1 MVQRV
6 VCISRG
12 PLSSLSFGLLIS
24 RFLCSI
30 DFFSSNKESK
40 LFKISFGSSFDMF
53 FSVWY
58 FLSSFFE
65 FWLSKTDGR
74 YTISIFFLPFFFL
87 IIEFDYVIILTRLI
101 LFGLSMQKF
110 GDQRTIVSVDVLSL
124 NDIIFIFI
132 SIRLIVRYVIFE
144 NDNWNRDVSSID
156 FERNAFLKRNRK
168 YEWLFDVTKR
178 ISVKMFLE
186 YILHKENSSLV
197 RISCLR
203 VRHVIRITI

>member
-1 MVQRV
+1 MDQVSICFFPSDIFFRV
-6 VCISRG
+6 
-12 PLSSLSFGLLIS
+12 
-24 RFLCSI
+24 FLNFDYQKQTDDI
-30 DFFSSNKESK
+30 QFLFFFS
-40 LFKISFGSSFDMF
+40 L
-53 FSVWY
+53 
-58 FLSSFFE
+58 
-65 FWLSKTDGR
+65 
-74 YTISIFFLPFFFL
+74 FFFL

-203 VRHVIRITI
+203 VRHVIRITV